1 MTKFNEYDEGGA
13 AGSVFF
19 DAFFSDALIF
29 KIKLMMFTISGG
41 DQA

>member
-19 DAFFSDALIF
+19 EAFFIDKVIF
-29 KIKLMMFTISGG
+29 EIKLMMFTISDGG
-41 DQA
+41 